1 MKYVL
6 GLTGGTGAGKSAAA
20 EYFRKSGAYVIDADK
35 LSHEVTGP
43 GGEALE
49 EIARVF
55 PEAMENGTLNRRAL
69 GVIVFS
75 RPERLKELNKITHRY
90 IKKRAQAL
98 IEKAGGFIVFD
109 APLLY
114 EAGCDDLCDS
124 VIVVDADDEIR
135 TERIMA
141 RDGLGRAD
149 AEKRVSARRL
159 APLREKADY
168 VVMNN
173 SGTEELYKELDR
185 IMEGIDLG

>member
-75 RPERLKELNKITHRY
+75 RPERLKELNKITHTY

>member
-6 GLTGGTGAGKSAAA
+6 GLTGGTGAGKSEAA

-49 EIARVF
+49 EIAEVF

-90 IKKRAQAL
+90 IKKRAKEL

-114 EAGCDDLCDS
+114 EAGCDELCDS
-124 VIVVDADDEIR
+124 VIMVDADTDIR
-135 TERIMA
+135 IKRIMA

-149 AEKRVSARRL
+149 AEKRASARRL
-159 APLREKADY
+159 APVREKADFI
-168 VVMNN
+168 VMNN
-173 SGTEELYKELDR
+173 SDAEALYRQLDR